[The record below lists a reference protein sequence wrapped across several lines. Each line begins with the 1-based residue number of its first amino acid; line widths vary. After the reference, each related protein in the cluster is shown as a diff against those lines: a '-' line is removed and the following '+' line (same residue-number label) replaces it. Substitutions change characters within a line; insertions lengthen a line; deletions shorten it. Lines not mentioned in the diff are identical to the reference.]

1 MDSQELVE
9 RYLLLLLGVKEVA
22 MPSALHLQKEMF
34 LFSNFK
40 ETLKED
46 LNFKKHYYGPF
57 SQIIEESIKSPTYLS
72 EVFEFSGEKVSLSKE
87 GKIEF
92 NRMMKENKGK
102 EEFDIILSG
111 LTLIRNIYDKL
122 SGEELLFIIY
132 STYSEY
138 TEFSKISDDLLKN
151 VSNKNRILDNLLAK
165 GVITQERYEE
175 LKNDR

>member
-1 MDSQELVE
+1 MDSQEMIE
-9 RYLLLLLGVKEVA
+9 RYLLLLLGVKELA

-34 LFSNFK
+34 LLSNFK

-72 EVFEFSGEKVSLSKE
+72 KVFEFSGERVSLSEE

-92 NRMMKENKGK
+92 NRMMEENKDK

-111 LTLIRNIYDKL
+111 ITLIRNIYDKL
-122 SGEELLFIIY
+122 NGEELLFLIY
-132 STYSEY
+132 STYPEY
-138 TEFSKISDDLLKN
+138 TEFSKVSDDLLKN
-151 VSNKNRILDNLLAK
+151 VSNRNKILNNLLSK
-165 GVITQERYEE
+165 GVITEERYEE
-175 LKNDR
+175 LKNDG